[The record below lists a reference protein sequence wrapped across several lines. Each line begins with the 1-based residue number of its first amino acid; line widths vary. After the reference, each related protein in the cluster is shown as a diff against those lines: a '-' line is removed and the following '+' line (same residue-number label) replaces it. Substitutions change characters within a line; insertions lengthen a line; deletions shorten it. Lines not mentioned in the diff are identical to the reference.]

1 MSFLLRSLRNRIDVR
16 NDTPVTIA
24 SPRSTL
30 LSTPLEIVN
39 DPQLLANAL
48 VGDGDAL
55 ALLGIASLQLGDQ
68 STAHE
73 RFEAC
78 IGIPHPTG
86 LHGFAAL
93 LEAHDPDESWVIM
106 ENALAQGAIP
116 ALTRLARIARLR
128 HAHGFASD
136 LMLRAAQLGD
146 ADAMYD
152 VAHEATDAGDD
163 ETSRRWYATAV
174 EREAGMEWPIQR
186 GVGYYLL

>member
-1 MSFLLRSLRNRIDVR
+1 MVDDSLVPIATSRSAPL
-16 NDTPVTIA
+16 T
-24 SPRSTL
+24 
-30 LSTPLEIVN
+30 TPLEIVN
-39 DPQLLANAL
+39 DPQLLASAAQ
-48 VGDGDAL
+48 GDGDAL

-68 STAHE
+68 TTAHE

-78 IGIPHPTG
+78 TTIPHPTG

-93 LEAHDPDESWVIM
+93 LEAHDPDQSWVLM
-106 ENALAQGAIP
+106 EEALAQGAIP

-128 HAHGFASD
+128 HAHAFASD

-163 ETSRRWYATAV
+163 ELSRRWYAAAV

-186 GVGYYLL
+186 GVGYFLL

>member
-1 MSFLLRSLRNRIDVR
+1 MNVTSSRS
-16 NDTPVTIA
+16 PA
-24 SPRSTL
+24 
-30 LSTPLEIVN
+30 LSHRLEIIN
-39 DPQLLANAL
+39 DPQLLAHAAQ
-48 VGDGDAL
+48 GEGDAL
-55 ALLGIASLQLGDQ
+55 ALLGLASLQLGDQ
-68 STAHE
+68 STARE

-78 IGIPHPTG
+78 VAIPHPTG

-93 LEAHDPDESWVIM
+93 LEAHDPDQSWVLM
-106 ENALAQGAIP
+106 EQALAQGAIP

-128 HAHGFASD
+128 HAHGFASE

-163 ETSRRWYATAV
+163 ETSRRWYAAAV

>member
-1 MSFLLRSLRNRIDVR
+1 VR
-16 NDTPVTIA
+16 NDTRGDHRTVKE
-24 SPRSTL
+24 STL
-30 LSTPLEIVN
+30 TTPLDIVN
-39 DPQLLANAL
+39 DPQLQRSAEQ
-48 VGDGDAL
+48 GDGDAL
-55 ALLGIASLQLGDQ
+55 ALLGIASLHLNDQ
-68 STAHE
+68 RTAHE

-78 IGIPHPTG
+78 IGVPHPTG

-93 LEAHDPDESWVIM
+93 LEAHDSDQSWVMM
-106 ENALAQGAIP
+106 ETALAQGAVP

-128 HAHGFASD
+128 GAHAFGSD

-186 GVGYYLL
+186 GVGYFLL

>member
-1 MSFLLRSLRNRIDVR
+1 MNVTSSRS
-16 NDTPVTIA
+16 PA
-24 SPRSTL
+24 
-30 LSTPLEIVN
+30 LSHRLEIIN
-39 DPQLLANAL
+39 DPQLLAHAL
-48 VGDGDAL
+48 QGEGDAL
-55 ALLGIASLQLGDQ
+55 ALLGLASLQLGDQ
-68 STAHE
+68 ATAHQ

-78 IGIPHPTG
+78 IAAPHPTG

-93 LEAHDPDESWVIM
+93 LEAHDPDQSWVLM
-106 ENALAQGAIP
+106 EQALSQGAIP

-163 ETSRRWYATAV
+163 ETSRRWYAAAV

>member
-1 MSFLLRSLRNRIDVR
+1 VR
-16 NDTPVTIA
+16 NDTLSDHRTIQE
-24 SPRSTL
+24 STL
-30 LSTPLEIVN
+30 TTPLEIVN
-39 DPQLLANAL
+39 DPHLQRNAEQ
-48 VGDGDAL
+48 GDGDAL
-55 ALLGIASLQLGDQ
+55 ALLGVASLRLGDQ
-68 STAHE
+68 RTAHA

-78 IGIPHPTG
+78 IDVPHPTG

-93 LEAHDPDESWVIM
+93 LEAHDPDQSWVMM
-106 ENALAQGAIP
+106 EAALAQGAVP

-128 HAHGFASD
+128 GGHAFGSD